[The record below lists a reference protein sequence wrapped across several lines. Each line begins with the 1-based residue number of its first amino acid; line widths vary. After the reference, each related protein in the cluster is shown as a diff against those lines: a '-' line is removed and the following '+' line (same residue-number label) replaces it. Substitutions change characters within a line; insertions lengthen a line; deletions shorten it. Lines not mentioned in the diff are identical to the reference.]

1 MSKYKVGSFV
11 FYKDRIYEIFQ
22 ISNID
27 GKLIY
32 SIDIQNDMYINVEN
46 EDELSPTKNDKKN
59 YKIGDK
65 VKYYDQKDD
74 NIHEG
79 IIKEWYRNAYVY
91 FEDGNGTFID
101 YLGNENKKLR
111 KFDINQNVMYNK
123 NKFNIK
129 KYFISDSEFYYI
141 LDNDEAIKESMLSPI
156 I

>member
-22 ISNID
+22 ISNIN

-32 SIDIQNDMYINVEN
+32 SIDMQNDMYINVEN
-46 EDELSPTKNDKKN
+46 EDELSPIKNDKKN

-79 IIKEWYRNAYVY
+79 IIKEWYRDVYVY

-111 KFDINQNVMYNK
+111 KFDIDQQVMYNK

-129 KYFISDSEFYYI
+129 KYFISDSKFYYI